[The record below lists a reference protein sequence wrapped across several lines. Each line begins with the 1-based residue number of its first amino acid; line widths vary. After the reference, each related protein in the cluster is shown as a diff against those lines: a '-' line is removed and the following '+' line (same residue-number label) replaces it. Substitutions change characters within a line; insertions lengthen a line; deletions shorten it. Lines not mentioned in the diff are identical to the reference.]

1 MNESSQEKVE
11 TRKSQRLRDK
21 ATAATA
27 EAKYSSD
34 ISVENIP
41 SVRPRK
47 SVKSSSRTENLPS
60 GLVKS
65 KVRRTPVPQSKQIK
79 SHPSSEGREYIGSH
93 PSSEAR
99 SHPSSEA
106 RSHPSSEARSH
117 PSSEARSHP
126 SSEARSHPSSEAR
139 SYPSSEVIKSEI
151 ERYKVEESESD
162 LSEKFQFEPS
172 TAEFSAREVPIQ
184 HYEKFEAPEE
194 EEFITSRP
202 ASSCIDPDHQPEEF
216 YQQPEEEVFYKW
228 RPPIDSPL
236 SPIPESNSCLD
247 WKVELDSEGSDQY
260 FDGETSSSSSSE
272 NFRMAQPDAPKYV
285 QTIPI
290 AANIQPFRGLRA
302 DGELHFQPGSDVRTW
317 LDSVDAYFLAAGITQ
332 DAEKIARVS
341 TLVDRS
347 CGDAAVVVARTAAEF
362 HAQTWAS
369 LREALISHYSDFKI
383 SDPLTQMEQFMNTRT
398 LIKNIQQLPMLLL
411 KTREKVD
418 SLVEAYLGLPAFSQ
432 TPAAQIPDLKKAL
445 KRFAFVTITS
455 ATVPRKIAEKTIL
468 AERDTDPNIVQL
480 SKKVIDNIKV
490 NCSDDEIARESRR
503 TLQPGWYGEVQTNS
517 SPGRIRAVAE
527 TAETEEEY
535 PSETVAAV
543 SSNTPPYRSNYPQRG
558 RGIAS
563 RGIVSRGVASR
574 GRGASNVSS
583 GNRPIICFLCKAN
596 HFIRDC
602 PHKAKSIPRGH
613 CGACAGSGHRA
624 THHAK
629 MPPNGWPFNLE
640 LQCMRCQ
647 GRGHTKRECPSQF
660 NDSPTTQT
668 QAHFGEYDGWPEW
681 QEQEDGRD

>member
-1 MNESSQEKVE
+1 MNESSQEKEE

-21 ATAATA
+21 ATAAAA

-93 PSSEAR
+93 PSSKGREYIG
-99 SHPSSEA
+99 
-106 RSHPSSEARSH
+106 
-117 PSSEARSHP
+117 
-126 SSEARSHPSSEAR
+126 SHPSSEAR
-139 SYPSSEVIKSEI
+139 SYPSSEVIKSE
-151 ERYKVEESESD
+151 SD
-162 LSEKFQFEPS
+162 LSEQFQFEPS

-184 HYEKFEAPEE
+184 HYEKFEAAEE
-194 EEFITSRP
+194 EESTTSRP
-202 ASSCIDPDHQPEEF
+202 ASSYIDPDHHPEEF

-260 FDGETSSSSSSE
+260 FDEKTSSSSSSE
-272 NFRMAQPDAPKYV
+272 NFRMAQPEAPKYV

-317 LDSVDAYFLAAGITQ
+317 LNSVDAYFLAAGITQ

-347 CGDAAVVVARTAAEF
+347 CGDAAVVVARTATEF
-362 HAQTWAS
+362 HAQTWAA

-398 LIKNIQQLPMLLL
+398 PIKNIQQLPMLLL

-490 NCSDDEIARESRR
+490 NCSDDEIAKESRR

-527 TAETEEEY
+527 TAEIEEEY

-543 SSNTPPYRSNYPQRG
+543 SSNIPPHRSNYPQRG

-563 RGIVSRGVASR
+563 RGIVSRGTASR
-574 GRGASNVSS
+574 GRGASNAPS
-583 GNRPIICFLCKAN
+583 GNRPIICFPLQSKPF
-596 HFIRDC
+596 HQRL
-602 PHKAKSIPRGH
+602 
-613 CGACAGSGHRA
+613 
-624 THHAK
+624 
-629 MPPNGWPFNLE
+629 PP
-640 LQCMRCQ
+640 
-647 GRGHTKRECPSQF
+647 
-660 NDSPTTQT
+660 
-668 QAHFGEYDGWPEW
+668 
-681 QEQEDGRD
+681 

>member
-1 MNESSQEKVE
+1 MNESSQEKEE

-21 ATAATA
+21 ATAAAA

-47 SVKSSSRTENLPS
+47 IVKSSSRTENLPS

-117 PSSEARSHP
+117 PSSEGREYIEH
-126 SSEARSHPSSEAR
+126 HPSSEAR
-139 SYPSSEVIKSEI
+139 SYPSSEVIKSE
-151 ERYKVEESESD
+151 SD
-162 LSEKFQFEPS
+162 LSEQFQFEPS

-184 HYEKFEAPEE
+184 HYEKFEAAEE
-194 EEFITSRP
+194 EEFTTSRP
-202 ASSCIDPDHQPEEF
+202 ASSYIDPDHHPEEF
-216 YQQPEEEVFYKW
+216 HQQPEEEVFYKW

-236 SPIPESNSCLD
+236 SPIPENNSCLD

-260 FDGETSSSSSSE
+260 FDEKTSSSSSSE
-272 NFRMAQPDAPKYV
+272 NFRMAQPEAPKYV

-317 LDSVDAYFLAAGITQ
+317 LNSVDAYFLAAGITQ

-347 CGDAAVVVARTAAEF
+347 CGDAAVVVARTATEF
-362 HAQTWAS
+362 HAQTWAA

-398 LIKNIQQLPMLLL
+398 PIKNIQQLPMLLL

-490 NCSDDEIARESRR
+490 NCSDDEIAKESRR
-503 TLQPGWYGEVQTNS
+503 TLQPGWYGEVQSNS

-535 PSETVAAV
+535 PSETIAAV

-558 RGIAS
+558 RG
-563 RGIVSRGVASR
+563 VASR
-574 GRGASNVSS
+574 GRGASKVPS

-602 PHKAKSIPRGH
+602 PHKAKTIPRGH

-647 GRGHTKRECPSQF
+647 GRGHTKRECPSQY

-681 QEQEDGRD
+681 QDQENDRD

>member
-1 MNESSQEKVE
+1 MSESSQEKGE
-11 TRKSQRLRDK
+11 TRRSQRLLDK
-21 ATAATA
+21 GVTGV
-27 EAKYSSD
+27 D
-34 ISVENIP
+34 LSVENIP

-47 SVKSSSRTENLPS
+47 SVKSSSRTESLPS
-60 GLVKS
+60 GLIKS

-79 SHPSSEGREYIGSH
+79 SHPSSEGRKYIGSQPSSEGREYIGSQPSSEGREYIGSH

-99 SHPSSEA
+99 SHPSSEG
-106 RSHPSSEARSH
+106 REYIG
-117 PSSEARSHP
+117 
-126 SSEARSHPSSEAR
+126 SHPSSEAR

-151 ERYKVEESESD
+151 ESYKVEESESD
-162 LSEKFQFEPS
+162 LSEQFQFEPS

-194 EEFITSRP
+194 EEFTTSRP
-202 ASSCIDPDHQPEEF
+202 ASSCIDPDHQPEET

-260 FDGETSSSSSSE
+260 FDEETSSSSSSE
-272 NFRMAQPDAPKYV
+272 NFRMAQPAAPKYV

-362 HAQTWAS
+362 HAQTWAA

-383 SDPLTQMEQFMNTRT
+383 SDPLTQMEQFINTRT
-398 LIKNIQQLPMLLL
+398 PIKNIQQL

-418 SLVEAYLGLPAFSQ
+418 SLVEAYIGLPAFSQ

-455 ATVPRKIAEKTIL
+455 ATVPRKVAEKTIL

-490 NCSDDEIARESRR
+490 NCSDDEIAKESRR

-517 SPGRIRAVAE
+517 SPGRIRAVVE
-527 TAETEEEY
+527 SAETEEEY

-543 SSNTPPYRSNYPQRG
+543 SSNVPPYRSNFPQRG

-563 RGIVSRGVASR
+563 RGVVSRGVASR

-602 PHKAKSIPRGH
+602 PHKAKTIPRGH

>member
-34 ISVENIP
+34 LSVEKILSVRPTEVDPSVENIP

-47 SVKSSSRTENLPS
+47 SVKSSSRTESLPS

-79 SHPSSEGREYIGSH
+79 SHPSSEGREYIGSQ
-93 PSSEAR
+93 PSSEGR
-99 SHPSSEA
+99 KYIGSQPSSEG
-106 RSHPSSEARSH
+106 REYIG
-117 PSSEARSHP
+117 
-126 SSEARSHPSSEAR
+126 SHPSSEAR

-151 ERYKVEESESD
+151 ESYKVEESESD
-162 LSEKFQFEPS
+162 LSEQFQFEPS

-194 EEFITSRP
+194 EEFTTSRP
-202 ASSCIDPDHQPEEF
+202 ASSCIDPDHQPEES
-216 YQQPEEEVFYKW
+216 YQHPEEEVFYKW

-260 FDGETSSSSSSE
+260 FDEETSSSSSSE
-272 NFRMAQPDAPKYV
+272 NFRMAQPAAPKYV

-362 HAQTWAS
+362 HAQTWAA

-398 LIKNIQQLPMLLL
+398 PIKNIQQLPMLLL

-418 SLVEAYLGLPAFSQ
+418 SLVEAYIGLPAFSQ

-455 ATVPRKIAEKTIL
+455 ATVPRKVAEKTIL

-490 NCSDDEIARESRR
+490 NCSDDEIAKENRR
-503 TLQPGWYGEVQTNS
+503 TLQPGWYREVQTNS

-527 TAETEEEY
+527 IAETEEEY

-543 SSNTPPYRSNYPQRG
+543 SSNVPPYRSNFPQRG
-558 RGIAS
+558 RGIAN
-563 RGIVSRGVASR
+563 RGVVSRGVASR

-583 GNRPIICFLCKAN
+583 GNRPIICFLCKAS

-602 PHKAKSIPRGH
+602 PHKAKTIPRGH

-668 QAHFGEYDGWPEW
+668 QAHFEEYDGWPEW

>member
-1 MNESSQEKVE
+1 MNESSQEKEE

-21 ATAATA
+21 ATAAAA

-65 KVRRTPVPQSKQIK
+65 KVRRTPIPQSKQIK

-99 SHPSSEA
+99 SHPSSEG
-106 RSHPSSEARSH
+106 REYIGSHPSSEARSH
-117 PSSEARSHP
+117 PSSEGR
-126 SSEARSHPSSEAR
+126 EYIGSHPSSEAR
-139 SYPSSEVIKSEI
+139 SYPSSEVIKSE
-151 ERYKVEESESD
+151 SD
-162 LSEKFQFEPS
+162 LSEQFQFEPS
-172 TAEFSAREVPIQ
+172 TAESSAREVPIQ
-184 HYEKFEAPEE
+184 HYEKFEAAEE
-194 EEFITSRP
+194 EEFTTSRP
-202 ASSCIDPDHQPEEF
+202 ASSYIDPDHHPEEF
-216 YQQPEEEVFYKW
+216 HQQPEEEVFYKW

-260 FDGETSSSSSSE
+260 FDEKTSSSSSSE
-272 NFRMAQPDAPKYV
+272 NFRMAQPEAPKYV

-317 LDSVDAYFLAAGITQ
+317 LNSVDAYFLAAGITQ
-332 DAEKIARVS
+332 DAEKIAKVS

-347 CGDAAVVVARTAAEF
+347 CGDAAVVVARTATEF
-362 HAQTWAS
+362 HAQTWAA

-398 LIKNIQQLPMLLL
+398 PIKNIQQLPMLLL

-490 NCSDDEIARESRR
+490 NCSDDEIAKESRR

-558 RGIAS
+558 RGIAT

-647 GRGHTKRECPSQF
+647 GRGHTKRECPSQY

-681 QEQEDGRD
+681 QDQEDGRD

>member
-34 ISVENIP
+34 LSVEKIPSVRPTGVDLSIENIP

-47 SVKSSSRTENLPS
+47 SVKSSSRTESLPS

-79 SHPSSEGREYIGSH
+79 SHPSNEGREYIGSH

-99 SHPSSEA
+99 SHPSSEG
-106 RSHPSSEARSH
+106 REYIG
-117 PSSEARSHP
+117 
-126 SSEARSHPSSEAR
+126 SHPSSEAR

-162 LSEKFQFEPS
+162 LSEQFQFEPS

-194 EEFITSRP
+194 EEFTTSRP

-362 HAQTWAS
+362 HAQTWAA

-398 LIKNIQQLPMLLL
+398 PIKNIQQLPMLLL

-455 ATVPRKIAEKTIL
+455 ATVPRKVTEKTIL

-490 NCSDDEIARESRR
+490 NCSDDEIAKESRR

-517 SPGRIRAVAE
+517 SPGRIRAVVE
-527 TAETEEEY
+527 SAETEEEY

-543 SSNTPPYRSNYPQRG
+543 SSNVPPYRSNFPQRG

-602 PHKAKSIPRGH
+602 PHKAKTIPRGH

>member
-1 MNESSQEKVE
+1 MNESSQEKEE

-27 EAKYSSD
+27 EAKYSSHL
-34 ISVENIP
+34 SVENIP

-106 RSHPSSEARSH
+106 RSHPSSEGR
-117 PSSEARSHP
+117 EYIG
-126 SSEARSHPSSEAR
+126 SHPSSEAR

-162 LSEKFQFEPS
+162 LSEQFQFEPS
-172 TAEFSAREVPIQ
+172 TAEFSAREVPNQ

-194 EEFITSRP
+194 EEFTTSRP

-260 FDGETSSSSSSE
+260 LDGETSSSSSSE

-317 LDSVDAYFLAAGITQ
+317 LDSVDAYFLAAGIT
-332 DAEKIARVS
+332 
-341 TLVDRS
+341 
-347 CGDAAVVVARTAAEF
+347 
-362 HAQTWAS
+362 
-369 LREALISHYSDFKI
+369 
-383 SDPLTQMEQFMNTRT
+383 
-398 LIKNIQQLPMLLL
+398 
-411 KTREKVD
+411 
-418 SLVEAYLGLPAFSQ
+418 
-432 TPAAQIPDLKKAL
+432 
-445 KRFAFVTITS
+445 
-455 ATVPRKIAEKTIL
+455 
-468 AERDTDPNIVQL
+468 
-480 SKKVIDNIKV
+480 
-490 NCSDDEIARESRR
+490 
-503 TLQPGWYGEVQTNS
+503 
-517 SPGRIRAVAE
+517 
-527 TAETEEEY
+527 
-535 PSETVAAV
+535 
-543 SSNTPPYRSNYPQRG
+543 
-558 RGIAS
+558 
-563 RGIVSRGVASR
+563 
-574 GRGASNVSS
+574 
-583 GNRPIICFLCKAN
+583 
-596 HFIRDC
+596 
-602 PHKAKSIPRGH
+602 
-613 CGACAGSGHRA
+613 
-624 THHAK
+624 
-629 MPPNGWPFNLE
+629 
-640 LQCMRCQ
+640 
-647 GRGHTKRECPSQF
+647 
-660 NDSPTTQT
+660 
-668 QAHFGEYDGWPEW
+668 
-681 QEQEDGRD
+681 

>member
-1 MNESSQEKVE
+1 MNESSQEKEE

-21 ATAATA
+21 ATAAAA

-34 ISVENIP
+34 LSVENIP

-47 SVKSSSRTENLPS
+47 IVKSSSRTENLPS

-79 SHPSSEGREYIGSH
+79 SQPSSEGREYIGSH

-99 SHPSSEA
+99 S
-106 RSHPSSEARSH
+106 
-117 PSSEARSHP
+117 
-126 SSEARSHPSSEAR
+126 
-139 SYPSSEVIKSEI
+139 YPSSEVIKSE
-151 ERYKVEESESD
+151 SD
-162 LSEKFQFEPS
+162 LSEQFQFEPS

-184 HYEKFEAPEE
+184 HYEKFEAAEE
-194 EEFITSRP
+194 EEFTTSRP
-202 ASSCIDPDHQPEEF
+202 ASSYIDPDHHPEEF

-260 FDGETSSSSSSE
+260 FDEKTSSSSSSE
-272 NFRMAQPDAPKYV
+272 NFRMAQPEAPKYV

-317 LDSVDAYFLAAGITQ
+317 LNSVDAYFLAAGITQ

-347 CGDAAVVVARTAAEF
+347 CGDAAVVVARTATEF
-362 HAQTWAS
+362 HAQTWSA

-398 LIKNIQQLPMLLL
+398 PIKNIQQLPMLLL

-490 NCSDDEIARESRR
+490 NCSDDEIAKESRR
-503 TLQPGWYGEVQTNS
+503 TLQPGWYGEVQSNS

-535 PSETVAAV
+535 PSETIAAV

-558 RGIAS
+558 RGIAT

-647 GRGHTKRECPSQF
+647 GRGHTKRECPSQY

-681 QEQEDGRD
+681 QDQEDDRD

>member
-1 MNESSQEKVE
+1 MNESSQEKEE

-93 PSSEAR
+93 PSSEVR

-106 RSHPSSEARSH
+106 RSHPGSIPEARSH
-117 PSSEARSHP
+117 PSSEGREYIGSHP
-126 SSEARSHPSSEAR
+126 TSSEAR
-139 SYPSSEVIKSEI
+139 SYPSSEVIKSE
-151 ERYKVEESESD
+151 SD
-162 LSEKFQFEPS
+162 LSEQFQFEPS
-172 TAEFSAREVPIQ
+172 TAESSAREVPIQ
-184 HYEKFEAPEE
+184 HYEKFEAAEE
-194 EEFITSRP
+194 EEFTTSRP
-202 ASSCIDPDHQPEEF
+202 ASSYIDPDHHPEEF
-216 YQQPEEEVFYKW
+216 HQQPEEEVFYKW

-260 FDGETSSSSSSE
+260 FDEKTSSSSSSE
-272 NFRMAQPDAPKYV
+272 NFRMAQPEAPKYV

-317 LDSVDAYFLAAGITQ
+317 LNSVDAYFLAAGITQ

-347 CGDAAVVVARTAAEF
+347 CGDAAVVVARTATEF
-362 HAQTWAS
+362 HAQTWAA

-398 LIKNIQQLPMLLL
+398 PIKNIQQLPMLLL

-490 NCSDDEIARESRR
+490 NCSDDEIAKESRR
-503 TLQPGWYGEVQTNS
+503 TLQPGWYGEVQSNS

-543 SSNTPPYRSNYPQRG
+543 SSNTPLTE
-558 RGIAS
+558 
-563 RGIVSRGVASR
+563 V
-574 GRGASNVSS
+574 
-583 GNRPIICFLCKAN
+583 II
-596 HFIRDC
+596 
-602 PHKAKSIPRGH
+602 HKEAVELPAAELSAVESP
-613 CGACAGSGHRA
+613 AVEEAQA
-624 THHAK
+624 TCH
-629 MPPNGWPFNLE
+629 
-640 LQCMRCQ
+640 
-647 GRGHTKRECPSQF
+647 
-660 NDSPTTQT
+660 
-668 QAHFGEYDGWPEW
+668 QAID
-681 QEQEDGRD
+681 R

>member
-1 MNESSQEKVE
+1 
-11 TRKSQRLRDK
+11 
-21 ATAATA
+21 
-27 EAKYSSD
+27 
-34 ISVENIP
+34 
-41 SVRPRK
+41 
-47 SVKSSSRTENLPS
+47 
-60 GLVKS
+60 
-65 KVRRTPVPQSKQIK
+65 
-79 SHPSSEGREYIGSH
+79 
-93 PSSEAR
+93 
-99 SHPSSEA
+99 
-106 RSHPSSEARSH
+106 
-117 PSSEARSHP
+117 
-126 SSEARSHPSSEAR
+126 
-139 SYPSSEVIKSEI
+139 
-151 ERYKVEESESD
+151 
-162 LSEKFQFEPS
+162 
-172 TAEFSAREVPIQ
+172 
-184 HYEKFEAPEE
+184 
-194 EEFITSRP
+194 
-202 ASSCIDPDHQPEEF
+202 
-216 YQQPEEEVFYKW
+216 
-228 RPPIDSPL
+228 
-236 SPIPESNSCLD
+236 
-247 WKVELDSEGSDQY
+247 
-260 FDGETSSSSSSE
+260 
-272 NFRMAQPDAPKYV
+272 MAQPATPKYV

-398 LIKNIQQLPMLLL
+398 PIKNIQQLPMLLL

-418 SLVEAYLGLPAFSQ
+418 SLVEAYVGLPAFSQ

-455 ATVPRKIAEKTIL
+455 ATVPRKVAEKTIL

-490 NCSDDEIARESRR
+490 NCSDDEIAKESRR

-517 SPGRIRAVAE
+517 SSGRIRAVAE
-527 TAETEEEY
+527 IAETEEEY
-535 PSETVAAV
+535 PSETVAALSPNV
-543 SSNTPPYRSNYPQRG
+543 PPYRSNFPQRG
-558 RGIAS
+558 RGVAS
-563 RGIVSRGVASR
+563 RGVVNRGVASR

-583 GNRPIICFLCKAN
+583 GNRTIICFLCKAN

-602 PHKAKSIPRGH
+602 PHKAKTIPRGH

-640 LQCMRCQ
+640 LQCIRCQ